1 MTLLGVP
8 ARSWTLRPDR
18 FAHVPPNWFASV
30 MGTGIVAVAAHAI
43 DDRSAVLTGLSVAFW
58 LLTCIVFAGVVTAT
72 AAHWYRHPDVAREHH
87 RHPVTAHFYGA
98 VPMAILTV
106 GTSTLVA
113 GSHVIGHGAALAVD
127 AVCFTVGTIG
137 AVVTAVLVP
146 ARHLVG
152 RAGDRGEPFG
162 GWLMSVVGPTVTASA
177 AAVLAA
183 SVDSAATSR
192 ILLLVGA
199 LALAISL
206 ILASPILVAV
216 VRRLVTTG
224 PGPDGLAP
232 TWWIVLGPLGQSVT
246 AACLLPHTAAA
257 VLDAP
262 TARVVRDVGLAYA
275 IPVWVAA
282 ACWIVVAATI
292 TARSI
297 ARGLPFGLT
306 WWSFT
311 FPLGTFVT
319 GSAAL
324 ATVLGGTVFGVML
337 FTVTADA
344 GFVALLCAWTIV
356 TARAVAETAS
366 PAAQPLARG
375 TLER

>member
-30 MGTGIVAVAAHAI
+30 MGTGIVAVAAHAL
-43 DDRSAVLTGLSVAFW
+43 DADSSVLTGLSVVFW
-58 LLTCIVFAGVVTAT
+58 LLACVVFIWVVAAT
-72 AAHWYRHPDVAREHH
+72 AAHWRRHPDVARGHH
-87 RHPVTAHFYGA
+87 QHPVIAHFYGA

-113 GSHVIGHGAALAVD
+113 GTHVIGHRAALAVD
-127 AVCFTVGTIG
+127 AVCFTVGTIS
-137 AVVTAVLVP
+137 AVVAAILVP

-152 RAGDRGEPFG
+152 RSDERGEPFG

-192 ILLLVGA
+192 FLLLVGA
-199 LALAISL
+199 AALGFSL
-206 ILASPILVAV
+206 ILALPVLVVV
-216 VRRLVTTG
+216 VRRLVMTG
-224 PGPDGLAP
+224 SGPDGIAP

-246 AACLLPHTAAA
+246 AACLLPHSAAA

-292 TARSI
+292 TVRSI

-324 ATVLGGTVFGVML
+324 GTVLGGTVF
-337 FTVTADA
+337 TVVADA
-344 GFVALLCAWTIV
+344 GFVVLVCAWTIV
-356 TARAVAETAS
+356 VARTAAGVVETAS
-366 PAAQPLARG
+366 PAVPQPVRG